1 MNLRSSPGRSN
12 LPVIASGIISS
23 STMAAD
29 AAVSGCLPRSD
40 LSDPIALATSPW
52 SAYSR
57 ARSLAHWRCSARSMA
72 PLSSLLFLCPACSP
86 FPRVLDGHEGMCVYR
101 FCQTVML
108 RSRFV
113 GICPSCHVV
122 PEHAAESELL
132 TLRARQD
139 LPAPR
144 GGKVEAVG
152 LVLVAAPAAAG
163 RLPSPRRPRHAVR
176 GRQVSPVQ
184 GEALRFHPEPVQPD
198 PGVGER
204 ADDPGYLPGRL
215 PAAHAADPHQGLL
228 RQGNPPGLV
237 QVGAAP
243 VVVQVPAL

>member
-122 PEHAAESELL
+122 PEDALISDGTPLAHHHLVEARRRLMRLDPFPQHHGPRLL
-132 TLRARQD
+132 RSRLIDPARPVPVDADIPGEVRAVGRRQRDGGDDLRAQH
-139 LPAPR
+139 PQA
-144 GGKVEAVG
+144 VEA
-152 LVLVAAPAAAG
+152 
-163 RLPSPRRPRHAVR
+163 
-176 GRQVSPVQ
+176 
-184 GEALRFHPEPVQPD
+184 
-198 PGVGER
+198 GER
-204 ADDPGYLPGRL
+204 L
-215 PAAHAADPHQGLL
+215 AAAADPRDH
-228 RQGNPPGLV
+228 
-237 QVGAAP
+237 
-243 VVVQVPAL
+243 VVEPLKPLCRVRHV